1 MLFAL
6 KRYSQYSGILLVLI
20 APLDLIENAVREIHG
35 IKCNVD
41 KSAMGNTLLFV
52 VMVLTQT
59 YDCET

>member
-20 APLDLIENAVREIHG
+20 VPLDLIENAPRKIRD
-35 IKCNVD
+35 IKCTVD
-41 KSAMGNTLLFV
+41 KSAIGNTLLFV
-52 VMVLTQT
+52 VIVLTHA